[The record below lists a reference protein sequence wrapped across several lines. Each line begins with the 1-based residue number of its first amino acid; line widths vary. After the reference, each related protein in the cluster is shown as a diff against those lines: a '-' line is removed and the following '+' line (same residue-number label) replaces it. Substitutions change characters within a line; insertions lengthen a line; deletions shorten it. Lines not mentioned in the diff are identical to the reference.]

1 MQNGTCVTKL
11 QPSNRSG
18 DDTKLVTLSLAGQ
31 YFRNLFVCSSLQQSY
46 PRYATSNMVNPSQ
59 AERQMVVNIVQVD
72 YNKMHHLI
80 KEHYNMIF
88 YNVFG

>member
-31 YFRNLFVCSSLQQSY
+31 FSQFVCLLVFT
-46 PRYATSNMVNPSQ
+46 AELSQ
-59 AERQMVVNIVQVD
+59 ICNEQHGKSFSGRKANGR
-72 YNKMHHLI
+72 
-80 KEHYNMIF
+80 
-88 YNVFG
+88 